1 MPQYIFDLDLTLYS
15 EKDFTDTDNEEEYY
29 KSFKPKPQ
37 LAMLLNRLRGRKYI
51 LTNANIAHVDEVL
64 CKLQLKNIFDDLMS
78 SDVAKSYKP
87 SQDIYHIANHIFE
100 IDKHKKNKDD
110 PVYFFEDM
118 LENLVKGKK
127 LYDWN
132 QVLIDPKNMNH
143 NIDHCFKTI
152 EDAISYFIENEKK
165 IYGETTNKLKTNC
178 LPKIYK
184 SNSVKKNKVEPKQ
197 KRKNTLDNFNKKKD
211 KKKDKKK
218 SKTKKSKIKL
228 DSNAQEK
235 KQNKSLEKLKIPTQS
250 ITKKK
255 SEQNLK

>member
-15 EKDFTDTDNEEEYY
+15 EKDFTDTEDQEEYY
-29 KSFKPKPQ
+29 NSFKPKPE
-37 LAMLLNRLRGRKYI
+37 LAMLLNKLKGRKYI

-78 SDVAKSYKP
+78 SDVAESYKP

-127 LYDWN
+127 LYNWN
-132 QVLIDPKNMNH
+132 QVLIDPNNQNH
-143 NIDHCFKTI
+143 STDHCFKTI

-165 IYGETTNKLKTNC
+165 IYSERTNLPKINY
-178 LPKIYK
+178 LPKIYRSTLGK
-184 SNSVKKNKVEPKQ
+184 EDNVEPKQ
-197 KRKNTLDNFNKKKD
+197 KIKNTQHNSTKTNKN
-211 KKKDKKK
+211 KKK
-218 SKTKKSKIKL
+218 SKTKEAKL
-228 DSNAQEK
+228 NNKTLEK
-235 KQNKSLEKLKIPTQS
+235 KRSIEKKKIPNKKRS
-250 ITKKK
+250 KSRSKTKFKNK
-255 SEQNLK
+255 N